1 MKVPE
6 KIQNLIRDK
15 KWVGNTCFFVSLFLT
30 ASAILFCGLHGI
42 TGLSNLTWLSIGTD
56 IIALEVCNVLLYS
69 FKQDKEMSSEYTKT
83 FILLIMMLA
92 SLLWT
97 DVASWL
103 VQGIPR
109 LRGWNIVVTTLN
121 YASSVPMIFLFWK
134 YVKAQLELEGK
145 LVDRMDRLLSM
156 LLIPYMIS
164 VLCNLFFPIY
174 FTIDAQGVYHRTD
187 LYLLSHLYNA
197 VAIAVGAVGL
207 IISKASMYSKLLCA
221 SFVLIPLI
229 VQLLTGYNSE
239 ITVQYSFMLVSIVLI
254 YAVLFA
260 ERNKHL
266 VSTEKELSI
275 ATNIQ
280 TDMLPNR
287 FPAFPDRT
295 EFDLFARMDPAKEVG
310 GDFYDF
316 FMIDDDRLAVVI
328 ADVSDKGV
336 PAALF
341 MMSAK
346 IIINYC
352 AQSGGTPGEIL
363 TEANA
368 ELSKKNK
375 HKMFVT
381 VWMGILELSTGM
393 LTCTN
398 AGHEYPVIRGQDGVF
413 RVFRDKHGIPVAA
426 MPKMKYRDY
435 ELRMEPGDAIFVY
448 TDGVPEASN
457 EKGDMYGMERLEE
470 TLNRLA
476 GENPEG
482 ILRGIREDV
491 DQFVKDAKQ
500 FDDLTMLCL
509 EYRGPSDGGEKK
521 EEAAGRA

>member
-1 MKVPE
+1 MEKALK
-6 KIQNLIRDK
+6 KIQSLQNPGR
-15 KWVGNTCFFVSLFLT
+15 WAGNICFCLSLAMTIGAALLSRRHGIAHLAMPTCLSIGADFVSL
-30 ASAILFCGLHGI
+30 GI
-42 TGLSNLTWLSIGTD
+42 ST
-56 IIALEVCNVLLYS
+56 VLLYS
-69 FKQDKEMSSEYTKT
+69 LAKDRNMTNSYTGT
-83 FILLIMMLA
+83 YILLVTMVAVMIF
-92 SLLWT
+92 T
-97 DVASWL
+97 DVANWV

-109 LRGWNIVVTTLN
+109 LRDWNIIANVAN
-121 YASSVPMIFLFWK
+121 YLSSNLLVFFFWQYVAS
-134 YVKAQLELEGK
+134 QLELDGK
-145 LVDRMDRLLSM
+145 LVKIMDRVLIIV
-156 LLIPYMIS
+156 LIPVLIS
-164 VLCNLFFPIY
+164 ILCNLFMPIY
-174 FTIDAQGVYHRTD
+174 FTVDAQGVYHRSD
-187 LYLLSHLYNA
+187 LYDLNYLFYA
-197 VAIAVGAVGL
+197 VALIAAVIGF
-207 IISKASMYSKLLCA
+207 IISKATLKVKLILA
-221 SFVLIPLI
+221 SFIMIPVAALVLTGDVYELTIEYSGFLVSVVLIFS
-229 VQLLTGYNSE
+229 V
-239 ITVQYSFMLVSIVLI
+239 LV
-254 YAVLFA
+254 A
-260 ERNKHL
+260 ERDKRF

-295 EFDLFARMDPAKEVG
+295 EFDLFASMDPAKEVG

-509 EYRGPSDGGEKK
+509 EYRGRGDGI
-521 EEAAGRA
+521 